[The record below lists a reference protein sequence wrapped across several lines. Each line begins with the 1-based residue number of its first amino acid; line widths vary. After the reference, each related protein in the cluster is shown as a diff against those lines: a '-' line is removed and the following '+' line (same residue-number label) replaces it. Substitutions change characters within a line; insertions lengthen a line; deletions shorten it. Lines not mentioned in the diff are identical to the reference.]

1 MDCLQLSTD
10 TSGRVR
16 TSAPACAWGGALG
29 ASGAEKSGRNL
40 FRGLRPLGSRETTP
54 PPPHRQAGPQG
65 GAG

>member
-54 PPPHRQAGPQG
+54 PPHRQAGPQG